1 MKAAIYCRLSKED
14 EDLEK
19 ENRGKESESI
29 QNQKSMLIDYALEK
43 GYEIYHIYSD
53 EDYSGID
60 RNRPDFN
67 RMIEAASQKKFDII
81 LAKTQSRFTRD
92 MELVEKYLHGKFI
105 EWGIRFIAVV
115 DHVDTADEYNKKSR
129 QINGLVNEWYLEDL
143 SNNVRSVL
151 THKRREG
158 KYIGTFAL
166 YGYKKDPKDKNH
178 LIIDSEAAE
187 IVKYIFALY
196 LAGNGASRI
205 ARLLN
210 EENISSP
217 TRYKREHGINYKQ
230 SVRCQNEDLWS
241 KATIYRMLTNQTY
254 IGNLEQGRHKK
265 VSYKSPK
272 TVWVPQKDWIIV
284 PGTHEPI
291 VDYESFECVQKMLQD
306 RVRGGGHGKI
316 NPLAGKVFCGICG
329 SSMEQTGSGYVNKK
343 TGKSLKYFRC
353 RMSQRDKKRCPG
365 QEYMPMEQL
374 QAIVLER
381 IRHHIS
387 GYLALEKPDKD
398 LMDLRTENKQRAKQ
412 SELERLR
419 NEIQRRRKAMQE
431 LYLDKS
437 SGIVESAQFVEL
449 NQTFLDDIEELSK
462 RCSRLEKE
470 LEEVVDIGLQRAK
483 LERYWEDIRKV
494 ETLSRGLACLMI
506 EKVVVYPYD
515 NIANTRKVEIDWKF

>member
-1 MKAAIYCRLSKED
+1 
-14 EDLEK
+14 
-19 ENRGKESESI
+19 
-29 QNQKSMLIDYALEK
+29 
-43 GYEIYHIYSD
+43 
-53 EDYSGID
+53 
-60 RNRPDFN
+60 
-67 RMIEAASQKKFDII
+67 
-81 LAKTQSRFTRD
+81 
-92 MELVEKYLHGKFI
+92 
-105 EWGIRFIAVV
+105 
-115 DHVDTADEYNKKSR
+115 
-129 QINGLVNEWYLEDL
+129 
-143 SNNVRSVL
+143 
-151 THKRREG
+151 
-158 KYIGTFAL
+158 
-166 YGYKKDPKDKNH
+166 
-178 LIIDSEAAE
+178 
-187 IVKYIFALY
+187 
-196 LAGNGASRI
+196 
-205 ARLLN
+205 
-210 EENISSP
+210 
-217 TRYKREHGINYKQ
+217 
-230 SVRCQNEDLWS
+230 
-241 KATIYRMLTNQTY
+241 
-254 IGNLEQGRHKK
+254 
-265 VSYKSPK
+265 
-272 TVWVPQKDWIIV
+272 
-284 PGTHEPI
+284 
-291 VDYESFECVQKMLQD
+291 
-306 RVRGGGHGKI
+306 
-316 NPLAGKVFCGICG
+316 
-329 SSMEQTGSGYVNKK
+329 
-343 TGKSLKYFRC
+343 
-353 RMSQRDKKRCPG
+353 MSQRDKKRCPG